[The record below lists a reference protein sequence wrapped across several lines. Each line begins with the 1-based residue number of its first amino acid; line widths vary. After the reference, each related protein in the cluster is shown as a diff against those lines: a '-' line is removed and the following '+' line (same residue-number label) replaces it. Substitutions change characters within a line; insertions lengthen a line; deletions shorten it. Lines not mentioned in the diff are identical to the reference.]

1 MDYLILF
8 LLMMRYLDF
17 FFLKIDILNIIYFL
31 IYAIVET
38 KHGLNI
44 INTFYLNKTNDKF
57 SGYPN

>member
-1 MDYLILF
+1 LILF

-17 FFLKIDILNIIYFL
+17 FLKKIDILNIIYFL